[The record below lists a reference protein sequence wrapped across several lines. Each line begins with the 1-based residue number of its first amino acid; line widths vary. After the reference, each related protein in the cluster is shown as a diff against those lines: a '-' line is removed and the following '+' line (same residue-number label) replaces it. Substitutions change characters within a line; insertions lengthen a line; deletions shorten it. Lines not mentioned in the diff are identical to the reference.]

1 MKKQLTLLGLCLCGF
16 ISFSVA
22 QDTLKLDLRA
32 AEKMFLEKNCQLI
45 AQHYETEQA
54 RAEVITAKLF
64 DNPEIGYESLL
75 YNPETKKFFQNRM
88 PNGQFTAE
96 ISWLLKLAGKRNK
109 NIQLAGTGVQLQ
121 EYAYFDLMRTLRFDL
136 RTAFYK
142 GHYAQ
147 ESAKVYRQQLNALE
161 QLLFSSEQQ
170 LKMGNIALKDI
181 LRIKS
186 QVYALRSEYLS
197 LSNEIAGL
205 ESELKTL
212 TGINTVI
219 PIAFILPNDL
229 SVNTK
234 IEIPP
239 YQELLE
245 TARTQR
251 ADLKAANATISYAEK
266 NLQLQKAMAIPDIEL
281 SLTYD
286 QQANYPIHYSG
297 LGIKMPLPLFNRNQG
312 EIKKAKIA
320 IDAGR
325 NALKQQQMTVEQEV
339 FKSYSAAQRT
349 EQLYEGMDQQFGVDF
364 TKLIGE
370 VTRNFSSRNINLL
383 EFLDFYDSYRENML
397 QLNNLKYE
405 RMNAKEEINYVTGST
420 IFK

>member
-1 MKKQLTLLGLCLCGF
+1 MKIQLSLLGLCICGVT
-16 ISFSVA
+16 FSGIA
-22 QDTLKLDLRA
+22 QDTLKLDLRT
-32 AEKMFLEKNCQLI
+32 AEKMFLEQNYQLI

-54 RAEVITAKLF
+54 RTEVITAKLF

-75 YNPETKKFFQNRM
+75 YNPDTKKFFQNRM

-96 ISWLLKLAGKRNK
+96 ISWLVKLAGKRNK

-136 RTAFYK
+136 RSAFYK
-142 GHYAQ
+142 AHYAQ
-147 ESAKVYRQQLNALE
+147 QSVAVYQQQLTALE
-161 QLLFSSEQQ
+161 KLLKSSEQQ
-170 LKMGNIALKDI
+170 LKMGNIALKDL

-197 LSNEIAGL
+197 LSNEIAEL
-205 ESELKTL
+205 ENEIKKL
-212 TGINTVI
+212 TGICTASPISFDLTESTESLQI
-219 PIAFILPNDL
+219 PA
-229 SVNTK
+229 
-234 IEIPP
+234 

-245 TARTQR
+245 RARNER
-251 ADLKAANATISYAEK
+251 ADLKIANTAISYAEK
-266 NLQLQKAMAIPDIEL
+266 NLRVQKAIAIPDIEL

-325 NALKQQQMTVEQEV
+325 NALKQQQMTVENEV
-339 FKSYSAAQRT
+339 FKSYSAAQRA
-349 EQLYEGMDQQFGVDF
+349 EQLYAGMDQQFGADF
-364 TKLIGE
+364 GKLIIE
-370 VTRNFSSRNINLL
+370 VTRNFSNRNISLI

-397 QLNNLKYE
+397 QMNNLKYE